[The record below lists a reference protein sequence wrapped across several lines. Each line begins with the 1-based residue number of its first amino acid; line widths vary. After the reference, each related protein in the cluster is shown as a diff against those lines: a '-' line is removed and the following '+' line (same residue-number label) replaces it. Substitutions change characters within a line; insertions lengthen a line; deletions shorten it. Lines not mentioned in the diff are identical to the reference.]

1 MRRLPLALVAL
12 LVALPAAGAGAARTD
27 NPILTGDVG
36 SGDSFTI
43 NLADS
48 TGTRVKNLDPGTY
61 TLVVHDHSSIHNFD
75 LTGPGVSV
83 STDVDAIGDSTF
95 TITLSPGTYTYVC
108 DAHVATMRGT
118 FTVGAPT
125 TTPPAPTPTPTPTPK
140 PAATKL
146 LGSVGP
152 GAKISLRST
161 DGSALSSLPAGAFTI
176 VVSDRS
182 AKDNF
187 HLTGPGISK
196 ATGVAFKG
204 TATWKVSLKAGKYV
218 FRSDKHAALHGGFSL
233 SG

>member
-1 MRRLPLALVAL
+1 M
-12 LVALPAAGAGAARTD
+12 
-27 NPILTGDVG
+27 
-36 SGDSFTI
+36 
-43 NLADS
+43 
-48 TGTRVKNLDPGTY
+48 K
-61 TLVVHDHSSIHNFD
+61 
-75 LTGPGVSV
+75 
-83 STDVDAIGDSTF
+83 
-95 TITLSPGTYTYVC
+95 
-108 DAHVATMRGT
+108 GT

-125 TTPPAPTPTPTPTPK
+125 TTPPAPTPTPTPK

-161 DGSALSSLPAGAFTI
+161 DGSALSSLPTGAFTI

-187 HLTGPGISK
+187 HLIGPGISK

-204 TATWKVSLKAGKYV
+204 TTTWKVSLKAGKYV
-218 FRSDKHAALHGGFSL
+218 FKSDKHAGLHDGFAL